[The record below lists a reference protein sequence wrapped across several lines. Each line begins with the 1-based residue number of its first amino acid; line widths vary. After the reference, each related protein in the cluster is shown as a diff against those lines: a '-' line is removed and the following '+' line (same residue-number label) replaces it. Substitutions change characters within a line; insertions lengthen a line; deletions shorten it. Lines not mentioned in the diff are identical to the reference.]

1 MNNDKLGHILVFL
14 LALVI
19 STSIG
24 CGESDTPLREEKD
37 TKIALAEVPKTKSK
51 ITFNNQLN
59 DAGHLNAFTWNVL
72 YNGAGVGLADF
83 DNDGLL
89 DIYFA
94 GNQVS
99 DAIYQN
105 KGNLVFEDKTNAAGI
120 KIDNTWSTGVSIVD
134 INQDGFDDIYV
145 CKHSYAPGQVPK
157 RNLLYINQGDFTF
170 VESAARFGL
179 ADNGFSVQATFID
192 IDQDNDLDCYL
203 INQRVDKFT
212 QILFPQKTYSEAEQR
227 EKLYLNDGSGH
238 FSEAVGSIPL
248 RSGGYGLNV
257 LAADFDNNG
266 YCDIHVSTDYKWPD
280 ALLMNRSGSFTDEAT
295 HRFNHTSFFSMGSDV
310 ADIDRDGD
318 LDLFCA
324 DMAYESHY
332 RSKANMEQM
341 DTKGFEEVVDFSGLY
356 QFMINT
362 LQVNNGKGYFQEIAQ
377 AANLQSSDWSWSTL
391 FIDFDFD
398 GHKDLFVTNGIVKD
412 VKNNDL
418 REFGKEQFGGN
429 ITPLNYKVLYDKFT
443 SYPVLNKLYKNRGDY
458 QFDAIEDTVSTG
470 VKGFS
475 TGAAYGDL
483 DNDGDIDLVISNTNA
498 PATILENKSSL
509 SNSVIVTL
517 DGPKGNRHGIG
528 ASIHLYTSE
537 GQESATIQRTRG
549 YLSSSDPIAHFGIP
563 SGVTVDSLVVR
574 WNALEQTVVISP
586 RLNQEIPVSYRSA
599 STFKKANDT
608 KGLFSSVAES
618 NISEH
623 VENVYHDYQH
633 QILLPHSISQ
643 NGPTIFVSD
652 FNQDGLDDI
661 FRGSSIGHPS
671 MLCFQK
677 EEGGYQEVAISSST
691 NTEDGQMVQLGNQYF
706 VAHGSGE
713 HPIDSPKHGLSKLIV
728 NGESAQFIKQE
739 VAAGDFFQAN
749 VVGQDLWLFGRVD
762 AAQYPSITTSYCYS
776 VNSEGNL
783 SLKQTLTTGMVADAQ
798 SIDID
803 NDSDLDVVLVGEWM
817 RITFLINDGDKY
829 TMKTPPIPREHLTGL
844 YSAVE
849 VTDVNNDGALDLI
862 VGNLGRNNKFKPSLA
877 KPFYSFSADFDDD
890 GTNDVVLAKTE
901 NKRVV
906 PIRGK
911 QCSSQE
917 IAFVNDKFQDFESFA
932 KADLFDIYGQMELAK
947 SKTDTIYS
955 LTSKVLINKGST
967 YEAIDLPIQAQFS
980 PIKDLMVLDANKDGH
995 QDILFSGNQ
1004 YGVEVETVRYDAGR
1018 GGLLLG
1024 RGDGSFDFVPHNQS
1038 GIEMNG
1044 DFRYIDSMRIA
1055 EKFTIVASQNS
1066 GSLQFWTKSY

>member
-1 MNNDKLGHILVFL
+1 MIWASTGCNDSETFL
-14 LALVI
+14 RVV
-19 STSIG
+19 
-24 CGESDTPLREEKD
+24 EE
-37 TKIALAEVPKTKSK
+37 TKIALSEVPKTKSN

-94 GNQVS
+94 GNQVP

-105 KGNLVFEDKTNAAGI
+105 KGDLVFEDKTKDAGI
-120 KIDNTWSTGVSIVD
+120 VKDNTWSTGVSIVD

-145 CKHSYAPGQVPK
+145 CKHSYAPGQVSK
-157 RNLLYINQGDFTF
+157 TNLLYINQGDFTF
-170 VESAARFGL
+170 VESAKKYGL
-179 ADNGFSVQATFID
+179 ADDGFSVQATFVD

-212 QILFPQKTYSEAEQR
+212 QILFPQKTYSDAEQR
-227 EKLYLNDGSGH
+227 EKLYLNDGSGN
-238 FSEAVGSIPL
+238 FQEALGKIPV

-257 LAADFDNNG
+257 LAADFDDNG
-266 YCDIHVSTDYKWPD
+266 YSDIHVSTDYKWPD
-280 ALLMNRSGSFTDEAT
+280 ALIMNRGGKLTDEAT
-295 HRFNHTSFFSMGSDV
+295 SRFNHTSFFSMGSDV

-362 LQVNNGKGYFQEIAQ
+362 LQINNGNGYFQEVAQ

-391 FIDFDFD
+391 FVDFDFD

-429 ITPLNYKVLYDKFT
+429 ITPQNYKVLYDKFT
-443 SYPVLNKLYKNRGDY
+443 SYPVLNKLYKNLGDY
-458 QFDAIEDTVSTG
+458 QFDAIEDTVNTG

-498 PATILENKSSL
+498 PATILENTSAI
-509 SNSVIVTL
+509 SNSVIVKL
-517 DGPKGNRHGIG
+517 NGPKGNRHGIG
-528 ASIHLYTSE
+528 ASIHLFTSE
-537 GQESATIQRTRG
+537 GQESATILRTRG
-549 YLSSSDPIAHFGIP
+549 YLSSSDPIGHFGIP
-563 SGVTVDSLVVR
+563 NGVTVDSLVIK
-574 WNALEQTVVISP
+574 WNALEQTVVKSP
-586 RLNQEIPVSYRSA
+586 TLNKVTTVSYQDLSKAYTA
-599 STFKKANDT
+599 SNSKK
-608 KGLFSSVAES
+608 LFLATAVE
-618 NISEH
+618 NISAH
-623 VENVYHDYQH
+623 KENTYNDYQD

-643 NGPTIFVSD
+643 NGPTVFVSD
-652 FNQDGLDDI
+652 FNEDGLDDI
-661 FRGSSIGHPS
+661 FRGSSMGNAS
-671 MLCFQK
+671 MLYFQK
-677 EEGGYQEVAISSST
+677 AEGGYQEVSIDNSIA
-691 NTEDGQMVQLGNQYF
+691 TEDGQMVQFGNQYF
-706 VAHGSGE
+706 ITHGSGQ
-713 HPIDSPKHGLSKLIV
+713 HPYNSPKHGLSKLIV
-728 NGESAQFIKQE
+728 NGQSAKFVKQQIT
-739 VAAGDFFQAN
+739 AGDFFQAN

-762 AAQYPSITTSYCYS
+762 AAQYPSKTASYCYTMS
-776 VNSEGNL
+776 SSGQL
-783 SLKQTLTTGMVADAQ
+783 TLKQTLETGMVNDAKTV
-798 SIDID
+798 DID
-803 NDSDLDVVLVGEWM
+803 NDGDLDMVLVGEWM
-817 RITFLINDGDKY
+817 RITYLINDGDRYAFKI
-829 TMKTPPIPREHLTGL
+829 PPIPREHLTGL
-844 YSAVE
+844 YSTVE
-849 VTDVNNDGALDLI
+849 VDDINNDGALDLI
-862 VGNLGRNNKFKPSLA
+862 LGNLGRNNKFKPSQS

-917 IAFVNDKFQDFESFA
+917 IAFVNDKFKDFESFA
-932 KADLFDIYGQMELAK
+932 RADLFDIYGQAK
-947 SKTDTIYS
+947 LEDSKTDTIFS
-955 LTSKVLINKGST
+955 LTSKVLLNRGST
-967 YEAIDLPIQAQFS
+967 YEAIEFPIQAQFS
-980 PIKDLMVLDANKDGH
+980 PIKDMIVYDINKDGH
-995 QDILFSGNQ
+995 QDIIFSGNQ

-1018 GGLLLG
+1018 GGILLG
-1024 RGDGSFDFVPHNQS
+1024 NGDGSFDFVSSDQS

-1044 DFRYIDSMRIA
+1044 DFRYLDTLTVA
-1055 EKFTIVASQNS
+1055 DKFTIVASQNS
-1066 GSLQFWTKSY
+1066 GPLRFWTKSN